1 MSDPAPRKLTSMT
14 EAELLG
20 LHRHEVSQRPPSVF
34 RVALINGEFIR
45 RGYTIIE
52 EDGRQD
58 RFVKKGKAA

>member
-1 MSDPAPRKLTSMT
+1 MSDPQAPRITGMT
-14 EAELLG
+14 DKELLG